1 MMLTRDSHHHIRAKD
16 IHRLKMKGQKKNFP
30 EKGNDK
36 KARVALH
43 ISENIDF
50 KTKSTAKDKEYYII
64 EINNKGINKIRKQ

>member
-1 MMLTRDSHHHIRAKD
+1 
-16 IHRLKMKGQKKNFP
+16 MKGEKKNFP
-30 EKGNDK
+30 ENGNDK

-64 EINNKGINKIRKQ
+64 EINNKGINKIRK